1 VKGATADEDRALI
14 SYAFYYDGD
23 NGAKVRTSTI
33 EKHSCTLELCTQQI
47 IRSVQA
53 TIFGVHVVDDKS
65 TPFEHGFKVFCY
77 SLTQRGS
84 ENTNESPPSLQVA
97 LFDSKVGRKPG
108 VKGGF
113 INLSRQVVSVEMRGK
128 LKVVVQAYSQSG
140 DIAAQGHVL
149 VVPKRCNTSQHELEL
164 GGFKVVFT
172 VAWSLLVDDEDA
184 ILINGMAD
192 PFALLPPMHPSIAS
206 LLE

>member
-1 VKGATADEDRALI
+1 
-14 SYAFYYDGD
+14 
-23 NGAKVRTSTI
+23 
-33 EKHSCTLELCTQQI
+33 
-47 IRSVQA
+47 
-53 TIFGVHVVDDKS
+53 
-65 TPFEHGFKVFCY
+65 
-77 SLTQRGS
+77 
-84 ENTNESPPSLQVA
+84 

-164 GGFKVVFT
+164 AGFKVVFT